1 MACGD
6 VLSLEDLQT
15 AKKHQIF
22 EAEVITGQAGGV
34 AGGAS
39 IDYATNQVTGQ
50 VQKTLPAIL
59 RDAGFRPA
67 SFTFATGGTLAVGD
81 SDVVVLWPIS
91 SGGDG
96 QYYLWKGAYPKVIPA
111 SSSPATTGGVSDS
124 GWLPWGDITL
134 RDELAADGGSN
145 IVGFRQTGTGSV
157 SRTSQDKMRESIT
170 PQDKGAVGD
179 GVTNDQAAFDALDAS
194 FSGQVVDLKSK
205 TYLVTSIPTG
215 NRYANGYFKV
225 GSSTFKAVFDTAPKF
240 GSGRVVSG
248 EGALASLPDDY
259 DIGPT
264 GCVVAMG
271 PNAMGKM
278 TQVKNSIAIGPN
290 VMSEGT
296 ISRDN
301 IGMGP
306 DALKFVQAD
315 SPNQGP
321 FPGTRL
327 IALGGNSFRHV
338 TAGNRGVAIGR
349 NAAQAVTTGIRVT
362 AVGSGAMSSYCPI
375 DWTGE
380 ITNPTPVTASEITAF
395 GADALAL
402 CGMNENTGIGV
413 FAGNAIKA
421 ADGNWFGGSGAGR
434 LLDSDLSNANKV
446 LDLTAR
452 TGTYSITGNTVSVTS
467 IGVNAVVG
475 NRVRLKTTTG
485 PIPISEAVDV
495 VVVTAPSVDSF
506 TFTCPISGSGSG
518 NVTIDYVETAATRTP
533 SRWNSL
539 TGARCGE
546 LSTHMQETTADG
558 YSSAKNFTGTAGAW
572 FGWNAGVNMISGT
585 KVSGFGHQAMRFMQD
600 NSNATNLNNAT
611 CLGANSRVSGDNQV
625 QLGDALTT
633 TYVYGTVQNRSDE
646 RDKADIRD
654 TELGIEFVMGLRPVD
669 GRWDMREDYTEEYQ
683 VQVGIDE
690 DAEPVFETRLR
701 PIPKD
706 GSKKRERFHHWF
718 IAQEVKELCDSLG
731 VEFGGY
737 QDHSI
742 NGGCDVLSLGY
753 DEFIPPLTKA
763 VQQCWNRLD
772 ELEKRIAN
780 LEN

>member
-1 MACGD
+1 MSD
-6 VLSLEDLQT
+6 FLDLQG
-15 AKKHQIF
+15 AKDLNTDAIHIS
-22 EAEVITGQAGGV
+22 AVANSVDPVTGAPIGTHVNRMGGTDYTLHGFWNALGPVKMPWTSV
-34 AGGAS
+34 AGG
-39 IDYATNQVTGQ
+39 TLTQPNQAFLHPANGNYYSWTGSFPH
-50 VQKTLPAIL
+50 VVAPGTDPAAVAGYVPRTDVAL
-59 RDAGFRPA
+59 RGELSAPGGAG
-67 SFTFATGGTLAVGD
+67 L
-81 SDVVVLWPIS
+81 
-91 SGGDG
+91 
-96 QYYLWKGAYPKVIPA
+96 
-111 SSSPATTGGVSDS
+111 
-124 GWLPWGDITL
+124 
-134 RDELAADGGSN
+134 
-145 IVGFRQTGTGSV
+145 VGFQQAGSGSV
-157 SRTSQDKMRESIT
+157 LRTAQGKMRERVT
-170 PQDKGAVGD
+170 LLDFVAAGD
-179 GVTNDQAAFDALDAS
+179 GVTDDTAV
-194 FSGQVVDLKSK
+194 FSGIETAHTGKIVDLMGK
-205 TYLVTSIPTG
+205 TYLVAAVPTG
-215 NRYANGYFKV
+215 NRYCNGYFKV
-225 GSSTFKAVFDTAPKF
+225 GSSTFRAVYDNAPKF
-240 GSGRVVSG
+240 GTGRVVSG

-315 SPNQGP
+315 SPNQGA

-375 DWTGE
+375 DWTGQ
-380 ITNPTPVTASEITAF
+380 ITNPTPVTASEVTAF

-402 CGMNENTGIGV
+402 CGMNENTGIGT
-413 FAGNAIKA
+413 FAGSAIKA

-452 TGTYSITGNTVSVTS
+452 TGTYSISGSTVTVNSV
-467 IGVNAVVG
+467 GVNAIVG

-485 PIPISEAVDV
+485 PIPIGESVDV
-495 VVVTAPSVDSF
+495 VVVSAPTVDQF

-518 NVTIDYVETAATRTP
+518 DVTIDYVETAATRTP
-533 SRWNSL
+533 SRWNTL

-546 LSTHMQETTADG
+546 LSTHMQECTLSG
-558 YSSAKNFTGTAGAW
+558 YSAGKSFQGTSLTLYGWGAGFNITG
-572 FGWNAGVNMISGT
+572 GT
-585 KVSGFGHQAMRFMQD
+585 FSSGFGHAAMRYMQD
-600 NSNATNLNNAT
+600 GSNTISVNNST

-625 QLGDALTT
+625 QLGDKNTT
-633 TYVYGTVQNRSDE
+633 TYVYGTVQNRSDA
-646 RDKADIRD
+646 RDKTDVNN
-654 TELGIEFVMGLRPVD
+654 TKLGIEFIMGLRPVD
-669 GRWDMREDYTEEYQ
+669 GRWDMRDDYFEEYEQ
-683 VQVGIDE
+683 QVGIDE
-690 DAEPVFETRLR
+690 NAQPVFETRLR
-701 PIPKD
+701 KIPKD
-706 GSKKRERFHHWF
+706 GSKKRNRLHHWF
-718 IAQEVKELCDSLG
+718 IAQEVKALCDSLG

-753 DEFIPPLTKA
+753 DEFIPPITKA
-763 VQQCWNRLD
+763 IQQCWQRMDDIERRLD
-772 ELEKRIAN
+772 KLDPPEVSS
-780 LEN
+780 